1 MSPKR
6 GDRAA
11 PPHGGDEYDI
21 RFDNAESAKG
31 WDELA
36 PAVPA
41 NLRRAFDTIRAT
53 PRPIP
58 STERHH
64 RLRGSLSTASAPEDI
79 RTPNL
84 LIHLYR
90 AHSHRLHHPPSG
102 RRQGRL
108 RR

>member
-1 MSPKR
+1 VSPKR
-6 GDRAA
+6 GDGAA
-11 PPHGGDEYDI
+11 PRHVGDEYDI

-36 PAVPA
+36 GMAPA

-64 RLRGSLSTASAPEDI
+64 RLRGGPSTASRRGSNLEQWQFEVTGGGP
-79 RTPNL
+79 RCTPVN
-84 LIHLYR
+84 R
-90 AHSHRLHHPPSG
+90 AVPP
-102 RRQGRL
+102 
-108 RR
+108 